1 MMIRGS
7 IGVFQFCDAHLIFIM
22 EGVCPLHRLIGGNE
36 TIVRFAWTQ
45 TWSRLHITIVVMMVF
60 LNTIMIMAMMVI
72 WTIEMIM
79 RRKMFLPLHGFYFRC
94 LLQPECFCQN
104 LFLTFLSWNMWER
117 IWFGQFF
124 YFLKYLWDPWRW
136 RWWRMWQCFFDCWNT
151 GCISISV
158 WLASVQIWLLNLMK
172 KRMVMAVQAGSSF
185 SSSMPDRSS

>member
-22 EGVCPLHRLIGGNE
+22 EGVCPLHWLIGGNE

-124 YFLKYLWDPWRW
+124 LFSKIPVRSLKMKMMKNVAVFFWLLKYRVHFYI
-136 RWWRMWQCFFDCWNT
+136 CVT
-151 GCISISV
+151 GFCS
-158 WLASVQIWLLNLMK
+158 NLI
-172 KRMVMAVQAGSSF
+172 VE
-185 SSSMPDRSS
+185 PDEEEDGDGCPGR